1 MSVQIKSSKL
11 PSKGKRLQ
19 WKSVDEFMT
28 VKIMPIALKGKVVN
42 HVSPQSK
49 KVKSAIQPKLI
60 P

>member
-11 PSKGKRLQ
+11 PSKGKRLR

-28 VKIMPIALKGKVVN
+28 VKIMPIALKGKVIKPVP
-42 HVSPQSK
+42 SQSK